1 MHWAAVVAGS
11 CLLAA
16 CTDGEQIVDG
26 KVQLSLGER
35 CYRIPLWNAELIHAS
50 PFPGISQPVSN
61 RTLRLQFSTA
71 ELEQAIPGF
80 RVPHDVYGRPR
91 KDALVSVFWR
101 TPAEIARDDRNS
113 QNMHYDIWYGLG
125 DYSARVIEP
134 IPGTSFWRIYPIAG
148 GTWMVVTKRPDEQR
162 RDTHLDKDFW
172 IATCSRMHIQG
183 AESSCISSVEAG
195 ELTGT
200 FYTTEANLSVRN
212 QMMEYVLMKLD
223 EWRAPCK

>member
-1 MHWAAVVAGS
+1 MVAGS

-61 RTLRLQFSTA
+61 RTLLLQFSHA
-71 ELEQAIPGF
+71 ELEQAIPRF
-80 RVPHDVYGRPR
+80 RVSHNVYGRPM
-91 KDALVSVFWR
+91 DEMVSVTWR
-101 TPAEIARDDRNS
+101 TPAEIARDDRKHQS
-113 QNMHYDIWYGLG
+113 MHYDIWYGLG

-148 GTWMVVTKRPDEQR
+148 GTWMIVTKRPDEQR

-172 IATCSRMHIQG
+172 IATCSRIQDV
-183 AESSCISSVEAG
+183 ESSCTSSVKVG

-200 FYTTEANLSVRN
+200 FYTMEANLSLRN
-212 QMMEYVLMKLD
+212 QMMEYVLMKLG